1 MKSWVSMASDKKRKK
16 KVAVVQT
23 DSWKFDESVLDC
35 CPLKM
40 RHQDRYLPIKSVLR
54 KEKYK
59 GQMPF
64 DQQKALFLDMVE
76 IDQAKAEERN
86 QRSTTDMA
94 IGIVRGDGKGGKKIR
109 LVECKFDVKN
119 INGKLIEDLKD
130 KNQKTRDYFSFG
142 NPIQKLFVV
151 LLNDSFYGQ
160 GLRFIKNNFSNSPDC
175 EVQTV
180 NGFFS
185 QYFL

>member
-1 MKSWVSMASDKKRKK
+1 MASDKKRKK
-16 KVAVVQT
+16 KVAEVQI
-23 DSWKFDESVLDC
+23 DSWKFDEGVLVG

-40 RHQDRYLPIKSVLR
+40 RHPDCYLPIKSVLK

-59 GQMPF
+59 GRIPF
-64 DQQKALFLDMVE
+64 GQQKVLCLDKIEV
-76 IDQAKAEERN
+76 DHAKAERRN

-109 LVECKFDVKN
+109 LVECKFDVNN

-130 KNQKTRDYFSFG
+130 KNQKTRDHYSFG

-151 LLNDSFYGQ
+151 LLNDNFYGQ

-180 NGFFS
+180 NGFFN